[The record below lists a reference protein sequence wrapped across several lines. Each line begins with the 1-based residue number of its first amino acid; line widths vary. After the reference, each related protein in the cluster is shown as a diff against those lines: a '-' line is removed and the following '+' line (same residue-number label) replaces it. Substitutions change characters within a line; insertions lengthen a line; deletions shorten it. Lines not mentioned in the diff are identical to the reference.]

1 MRFPRERMGF
11 ARVFEGQSDPEGFIT
26 LDLKGLDM
34 EGVTRLVLRWSDLE
48 ATKGN
53 AARGESA
60 ARKLRDLLSE

>member
-11 ARVFEGQSDPEGFIT
+11 TRVYEGQTDQTGFIT

-48 ATKGN
+48 AIKES
-53 AARGESA
+53 AAQGESA
-60 ARKLRDLLSE
+60 ARRLRDLLSE